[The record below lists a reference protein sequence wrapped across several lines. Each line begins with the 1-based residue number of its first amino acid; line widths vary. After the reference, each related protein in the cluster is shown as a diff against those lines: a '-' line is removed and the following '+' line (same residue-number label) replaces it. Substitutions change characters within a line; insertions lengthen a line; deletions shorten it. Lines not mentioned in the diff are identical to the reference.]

1 MNFIIIFPAD
11 DLRFLPFLVITSIGL
26 TPACETLLLSEMS
39 IARESSLKMLNEDVN
54 FKDSLHTNSSG
65 ASSYKFFVPWNV
77 DICTVEITLTKAC
90 DECNDL
96 IFLVQSNSL
105 PTSKLYLQSM
115 IIPAN
120 QTGRTI
126 IEFYPHEN
134 SWHYADVKF
143 FEKSTANAND
153 ANSAAPAGTSP
164 SSSSAAAN
172 ASSSALLGSH
182 LRTSKAIDNSTTVHI
197 IDFNVTLQFSYKN
210 NIDDAPSNENRL
222 KSENVKDHSSNDAD
236 YLEYIPYIAK
246 KRTFVEYPLLRQ
258 TYREF
263 FMYDYDLV
271 PDQNGTV
278 PASINMTAGM
288 PALMKFDIGD
298 VYDVGGTLSFAISM
312 TTADNI
318 AGALNVNLQ
327 QHSATGSSISLG
339 EQAIAEKLI
348 SDESKPS
355 VGNQTVIVC
364 LRLNEPGMPTWP
376 DKCVYGRQS
385 FIANTIINNTD
396 SLTST
401 GLIHVPF
408 PETVSEISRM
418 SNPNNL
424 QFYLF
429 SSTLH
434 REHGISR

>member
-1 MNFIIIFPAD
+1 MS
-11 DLRFLPFLVITSIGL
+11 LV
-26 TPACETLLLSEMS
+26 
-39 IARESSLKMLNEDVN
+39 RESTLRILNENAN
-54 FKDSLHTNSSG
+54 FNEMLHTNSSDG
-65 ASSYKFFVPWNV
+65 RSFKFFVPWNV
-77 DICTVEITLTKAC
+77 DICTVEITINESC
-90 DECNDL
+90 NECNDL

-105 PTSKLYLQSM
+105 PTSKLYQQSM
-115 IIPAN
+115 IVPSN
-120 QTGRTI
+120 QTGTTA

-134 SWHYADVKF
+134 SWHYVDVKF
-143 FEKSTANAND
+143 FQKS
-153 ANSAAPAGTSP
+153 S
-164 SSSSAAAN
+164 
-172 ASSSALLGSH
+172 ASSSDASSAGNSTSSMNASTTAAH
-182 LRTSKAIDNSTTVHI
+182 QKSSKALDNSTAVHK
-197 IDFNVTLQFSYKN
+197 IDFNISIRFSYKN
-210 NIDDAPSNENRL
+210 SADESANGESGSMQKD
-222 KSENVKDHSSNDAD
+222 VKDHSTNNDAD

-278 PASINMTAGM
+278 PASINLTSGS

-312 TTADNI
+312 TTADNVLNENPQPH
-318 AGALNVNLQ
+318 GAP
-327 QHSATGSSISLG
+327 ASISLSSG

-355 VGNQTVIVC
+355 VGNQSVIVC

-385 FIANTIINNTD
+385 FNANSIINNTD

-408 PETVSEISRM
+408 PETVSEKQSISEIKQ
-418 SNPNNL
+418 NNVKL
-424 QFYLF
+424 FIVVFY
-429 SSTLH
+429 H
-434 REHGISR
+434 RAHGIYRSVYSVTMTFPRQRQIEPLERR

>member
-1 MNFIIIFPAD
+1 MTKILIFLLIIKSGASQN
-11 DLRFLPFLVITSIGL
+11 LNSHHLPWIFLVNSTGL
-26 TPACETLLLSEMS
+26 TPSCETLLLSEMS
-39 IARESSLKMLNEDVN
+39 VVRESTLRILNEDVN
-54 FKDSLHTNSSG
+54 LKDALHTNSSAG
-65 ASSYKFFVPWNV
+65 SSYKFFVPWDV
-77 DICTVEITLTKAC
+77 DICTVEITIKESC

-105 PTSKLYLQSM
+105 PTSKRFLQSM

-120 QTGRTI
+120 QTGTST

-134 SWHYADVKF
+134 SWHYVDVKF
-143 FEKSTANAND
+143 FEKSTSTIAKNANA
-153 ANSAAPAGTSP
+153 AAPLKSVNA
-164 SSSSAAAN
+164 SSSAAA
-172 ASSSALLGSH
+172 STAL
-182 LRTSKAIDNSTTVHI
+182 DNSTTVHR
-197 IDFNVTLQFSYKN
+197 IDFNISIQFSYKSTVDPN
-210 NIDDAPSNENRL
+210 EQGENGARKDSSNKHDL
-222 KSENVKDHSSNDAD
+222 KDHPANDAD
-236 YLEYIPYIAK
+236 YLEYVPYIPK

-278 PASINMTAGM
+278 PASINLTCGM

-312 TTADNI
+312 TTVDNTLNENPQPHAA
-318 AGALNVNLQ
+318 AG
-327 QHSATGSSISLG
+327 SISLGSG

-348 SDESKPS
+348 SDDSKPS
-355 VGNQTVIVC
+355 VGNQSVIVC

-385 FIANTIINNTD
+385 FVANSVINNTD

-401 GLIHVPF
+401 GLVHVPF
-408 PETVSEISRM
+408 PETVSEVK
-418 SNPNNL
+418 
-424 QFYLF
+424 
-429 SSTLH
+429 
-434 REHGISR
+434 GKV